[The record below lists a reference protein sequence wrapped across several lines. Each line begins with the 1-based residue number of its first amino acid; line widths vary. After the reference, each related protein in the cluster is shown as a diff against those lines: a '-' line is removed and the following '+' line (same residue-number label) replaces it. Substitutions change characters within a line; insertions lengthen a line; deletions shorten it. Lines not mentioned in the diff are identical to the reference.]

1 MYNIEIQNLNLQNAQ
16 GRVLGAIENL
26 CDSFGLEDQF
36 GVLSY
41 GMHELVSL
49 MERTFENQNDEFA
62 INFYIQN
69 DRVSVQ
75 VLAPKSLGDIARMLE
90 TATYEDA
97 ETAAFIVS
105 QLTDSRELRNDGK
118 ELWLDIMVTP
128 TFPVADRAEIL
139 AHHTVKQLQR

>member
-105 QLTDSRELRNDGK
+105 QLTDSRELRNDGR

-128 TFPVADRAEIL
+128 TLPVADRAEIL
-139 AHHTVKQLQR
+139 AHHTVKQLQ

>member
-1 MYNIEIQNLNLQNAQ
+1 MYTIEIQNLNLQNAQ

-26 CDSFGLEDQF
+26 CDTFGLEEQF

-75 VLAPKSLGDIARMLE
+75 VLAPKSLGDIARMLD
-90 TATYEDA
+90 TATFEDP

-105 QLTDSRELRNDGK
+105 QLTDTRELRNDGR

-139 AHHTVKQLQR
+139 AHHTVKQLQ

>member
-97 ETAAFIVS
+97 ETAGFIVS

-139 AHHTVKQLQR
+139 AHNTVKQLQ

>member
-1 MYNIEIQNLNLQNAQ
+1 MYTIELQNLNLQNAQ

-26 CDSFGLEDQF
+26 CDTFGLEEQF

-90 TATYEDA
+90 TATFEDP

-105 QLTDSRELRNDGK
+105 QLTDTRELRNDGR

-139 AHHTVKQLQR
+139 AHHTVKQLQ

>member
-1 MYNIEIQNLNLQNAQ
+1 MYTIEIQNLNLQNAQ

-26 CDSFGLEDQF
+26 CDSFGLEEQF

-75 VLAPKSLGDIARMLE
+75 VLAPQSLGDIARMID
-90 TATYEDA
+90 TATFEDA
-97 ETAAFIVS
+97 ETAGFIVS
-105 QLTDSRELRNDGK
+105 QLTDSRELRNDGR

-139 AHHTVKQLQR
+139 AHNTVKQLQ

>member
-1 MYNIEIQNLNLQNAQ
+1 MYTIEIQNLNLQNAQ

-26 CDSFGLEDQF
+26 CDSFGLEEQF

-41 GMHELVSL
+41 GMHELIAL
-49 MERTFENQNDEFA
+49 MERSFENQNDEFA
-62 INFYIQN
+62 INFYIKN

-75 VLAPKSLGDIARMLE
+75 VLAPKSLSDITRMLD
-90 TATYEDA
+90 TATFEDA

-139 AHHTVKQLQR
+139 ARNTVKQLQ

>member
-1 MYNIEIQNLNLQNAQ
+1 MYTIEIQNLNLQNAQ

-26 CDSFGLEDQF
+26 CDTFGLEEQF
-36 GVLSY
+36 GFLSY

-75 VLAPKSLGDIARMLE
+75 VLAPKSLGDIARMLD
-90 TATYEDA
+90 TATFEDP

-105 QLTDSRELRNDGK
+105 QLTDTRELRNDGR

-139 AHHTVKQLQR
+139 AHHTVKQLQ

>member
-105 QLTDSRELRNDGK
+105 QLTDSRELRNDGR

-139 AHHTVKQLQR
+139 AHHTVKQLQ

>member
-1 MYNIEIQNLNLQNAQ
+1 MYTIEIQNLNLQNAQ
-16 GRVLGAIENL
+16 GRVLGAVENL
-26 CDSFGLEDQF
+26 CDTFGLEEQF

-62 INFYIQN
+62 INFYIQS

-75 VLAPKSLGDIARMLE
+75 VLAPQSLGDIARMID

-97 ETAAFIVS
+97 ETAGFIVS
-105 QLTDSRELRNDGK
+105 QLTDSRELRNDGR

>member
-1 MYNIEIQNLNLQNAQ
+1 MYTIEIQNLNLQNAQ
-16 GRVLGAIENL
+16 GRVLGAVENL
-26 CDSFGLEDQF
+26 CDTFGLEDQF

-41 GMHELVSL
+41 GMHELISL
-49 MERTFENQNDEFA
+49 IERSVEDQHYEFS

-75 VLAPKSLGDIARMLE
+75 VLAPQSLGDIARMLE
-90 TATYEDA
+90 TATFEDA
-97 ETAAFIVS
+97 ETVAFIVS
-105 QLTDSRELRNDGK
+105 QLTDTRELRNDGR

-139 AHHTVKQLQR
+139 AHHTVKQLQ

>member
-1 MYNIEIQNLNLQNAQ
+1 MYTIEIQNLNLQNAQ

-26 CDSFGLEDQF
+26 CDSFGLEEQF

-62 INFYIQN
+62 INLYIQN

-75 VLAPKSLGDIARMLE
+75 VLASQSLGDIARMID
-90 TATYEDA
+90 TSTYEDA
-97 ETAAFIVS
+97 ETAGFIVS
-105 QLTDSRELRNDGK
+105 QLTDSRELRNDGR

-139 AHHTVKQLQR
+139 AHNTVKQLQ

>member
-1 MYNIEIQNLNLQNAQ
+1 MYTIEIQNLNLQNAQ

-26 CDSFGLEDQF
+26 CDSFGLEEQF

-62 INFYIQN
+62 INLYIQN

-75 VLAPKSLGDIARMLE
+75 VLAPQSLGDIARMID
-90 TATYEDA
+90 TATFEDA
-97 ETAAFIVS
+97 ETAGFIVS
-105 QLTDSRELRNDGK
+105 QLTDTRELRNDGR

-139 AHHTVKQLQR
+139 AHNTVKQLQ

>member
-1 MYNIEIQNLNLQNAQ
+1 MYTIEIQNLNLQNAQ

-26 CDSFGLEDQF
+26 CDSFGLEEQF

-62 INFYIQN
+62 INLYIQN

-75 VLAPKSLGDIARMLE
+75 VLAPQSIGDIARMID
-90 TATYEDA
+90 TSTYEDA
-97 ETAAFIVS
+97 ETAGFIVS
-105 QLTDSRELRNDGK
+105 QLTDSRELRNDGR

-139 AHHTVKQLQR
+139 AHNTVKQLQR

>member
-1 MYNIEIQNLNLQNAQ
+1 MYTIEIQNLNLQNAQ

-26 CDSFGLEDQF
+26 CDTFGLEEQF

-49 MERTFENQNDEFA
+49 MERTFESQNEEFA

-75 VLAPKSLGDIARMLE
+75 VLAPKSLGDIARMLD
-90 TATYEDA
+90 TATFEDP

-105 QLTDSRELRNDGK
+105 QLTDTRELRNDGR

-139 AHHTVKQLQR
+139 AHNTVKQLQ

>member
-1 MYNIEIQNLNLQNAQ
+1 MYTIEIQNLNLQNAQ
-16 GRVLGAIENL
+16 GRVLGAVENL

-41 GMHELVSL
+41 GMHELISL
-49 MERTFENQNDEFA
+49 IERSVEDQHYEFSV
-62 INFYIQN
+62 NFYIQS

-90 TATYEDA
+90 TATFEDA

-105 QLTDSRELRNDGK
+105 QLTDTRELRNDGR

-139 AHHTVKQLQR
+139 AHHTVKQLQ

>member
-1 MYNIEIQNLNLQNAQ
+1 MYTIEIQNLNLQNAQ

-26 CDSFGLEDQF
+26 CDSFGLEEQF

-62 INFYIQN
+62 INLYIQN

-75 VLAPKSLGDIARMLE
+75 VLAPQSLGDIARMID
-90 TATYEDA
+90 TSTYEDA
-97 ETAAFIVS
+97 ETAGFIVS
-105 QLTDSRELRNDGK
+105 QLTDSRELRNDGR

-139 AHHTVKQLQR
+139 AHNTVKQLQ

>member
-1 MYNIEIQNLNLQNAQ
+1 MYTIEIQNLNLQNAQ

-26 CDSFGLEDQF
+26 CDTFGLEEQF

-75 VLAPKSLGDIARMLE
+75 VLAPKSLGDIARMLD
-90 TATYEDA
+90 TATFEDA

-105 QLTDSRELRNDGK
+105 QLTDTRELRNDGK

-139 AHHTVKQLQR
+139 AHHTVKQLQ

>member
-1 MYNIEIQNLNLQNAQ
+1 MYTIEIQNLNLQNAQ

-26 CDSFGLEDQF
+26 CDTFGLEEQF

-75 VLAPKSLGDIARMLE
+75 VLAPKSLGDIARMLD
-90 TATYEDA
+90 TATFEDA

-105 QLTDSRELRNDGK
+105 QLTDTRELRNDGR

-139 AHHTVKQLQR
+139 AHHTIKQLQ

>member
-1 MYNIEIQNLNLQNAQ
+1 MYTIEIQNLNLQNAQ

-26 CDSFGLEDQF
+26 CDTFGLEEQF

-75 VLAPKSLGDIARMLE
+75 VLAPKSLGDIARMLD
-90 TATYEDA
+90 TATFEDA

-105 QLTDSRELRNDGK
+105 QLTDTCELRNDGK

-139 AHHTVKQLQR
+139 AHHTIKQLQ

>member
-1 MYNIEIQNLNLQNAQ
+1 MYTIEIQNLNLQNAQ

-26 CDSFGLEDQF
+26 CDTFGLEEQF

-75 VLAPKSLGDIARMLE
+75 VLAPKSLGDIARMLD
-90 TATYEDA
+90 TATFEDA

-105 QLTDSRELRNDGK
+105 QLTDTRELRNDGR

-139 AHHTVKQLQR
+139 AHHTVKQLQ

>member
-1 MYNIEIQNLNLQNAQ
+1 MYTIEIQNLNLQNAQ

-26 CDSFGLEDQF
+26 CDTFGLEEQF

-90 TATYEDA
+90 TATFEDP

-139 AHHTVKQLQR
+139 AHHTIKQLQ

>member
-1 MYNIEIQNLNLQNAQ
+1 MYTIEIQNLNLQNAQ

-26 CDSFGLEDQF
+26 CDSFGLEEQF

-90 TATYEDA
+90 TATFEDP

-105 QLTDSRELRNDGK
+105 QLTDTRELRNDGK

-139 AHHTVKQLQR
+139 AHHTVKQLQ

>member
-1 MYNIEIQNLNLQNAQ
+1 MYTIEIQNLNLQNAQ
-16 GRVLGAIENL
+16 SRVLGAIENL

-49 MERTFENQNDEFA
+49 MERTFESQNEEFA

-75 VLAPKSLGDIARMLE
+75 VLAPKSLGDIARMLD
-90 TATYEDA
+90 TATFEDP

-105 QLTDSRELRNDGK
+105 QLTDTRELRNDGR

-139 AHHTVKQLQR
+139 AHHTVKQLQ